1 MILWE
6 LTETTPT
13 TISTMEVTEIK
24 YAILVVYV
32 PVDLWYNMT
41 RYFRY

>member
-1 MILWE
+1 MRDIPFQLA
-6 LTETTPT
+6 LD
-13 TISTMEVTEIK
+13 K